1 MQNLIGLTG
10 DKIPILC
17 IQEHFL
23 LRNSLRKLTSFF
35 KQSSVL
41 AKPAYKGIEQMQG
54 RAKGGL
60 AMIVPKNMRK
70 NAKIIKC
77 ESWRLQPIIFNLQN
91 KKYLIVNVY
100 FPTDNKT
107 LNGDCLELDDC
118 LSALS
123 TIIQTTEFHLLHIA
137 GDLNFESTRNTSHVR
152 KVKGFFEEHNL
163 GSLWTEFEVDFT
175 HCYENEN
182 QSFVTTIDHFVMFER
197 SKQVCKEAGV
207 IHHPENQSDHEPIY
221 SIIDCP
227 KVDTE
232 PQKEETDCTPKFDW
246 KNATE
251 DQKLEFNDIL
261 FRKLMMLNIPDC
273 VEGCTNLKCSEKS
286 HIHDID
292 NYVKEVLHE
301 IMEAG
306 DCSIPKRKPK
316 VIDSKNKNTPGW
328 NSFVKPFQ
336 DNAHFWHAIWTSC
349 GRPINVEVHRIMKR
363 TRNIFHYQ
371 VRKCRRVED
380 YIRNKNIIENCI
392 EGDADLF
399 AEIKKQRKNAADDD
413 VTIDGVAGKDIP
425 GKFANVYSELFNRET
440 DDAEVNKVKV
450 AIEDEIDEDSWN
462 EINKVN
468 SSSIK
473 EALKRIKP
481 DKSDPI
487 CNFSSDFLKN
497 SPEVLIYHLEK
508 MIKAFLV
515 HGHVSEVLLLATLVP
530 IVKDKLGDL
539 CSSAN
544 YRSIAISSLILKLL
558 DWIVINLYGHL
569 LKCDD
574 FQFGFQEQSSTSLC
588 SWVVY
593 ETIDMYLRK
602 GSKVYGV
609 LMD

>member
-1 MQNLIGLTG
+1 M
-10 DKIPILC
+10 
-17 IQEHFL
+17 
-23 LRNSLRKLTSFF
+23 TSIFF
-35 KQSSVL
+35 
-41 AKPAYKGIEQMQG
+41 YG
-54 RAKGGL
+54 R
-60 AMIVPKNMRK
+60 
-70 NAKIIKC
+70 
-77 ESWRLQPIIFNLQN
+77 Q
-91 KKYLIVNVY
+91 
-100 FPTDNKT
+100 
-107 LNGDCLELDDC
+107 
-118 LSALS
+118 
-123 TIIQTTEFHLLHIA
+123 
-137 GDLNFESTRNTSHVR
+137 
-152 KVKGFFEEHNL
+152 
-163 GSLWTEFEVDFT
+163 
-175 HCYENEN
+175 
-182 QSFVTTIDHFVMFER
+182 
-197 SKQVCKEAGV
+197 
-207 IHHPENQSDHEPIY
+207 
-221 SIIDCP
+221 
-227 KVDTE
+227 
-232 PQKEETDCTPKFDW
+232 
-246 KNATE
+246 
-251 DQKLEFNDIL
+251 
-261 FRKLMMLNIPDC
+261 
-273 VEGCTNLKCSEKS
+273 
-286 HIHDID
+286 
-292 NYVKEVLHE
+292 
-301 IMEAG
+301 
-306 DCSIPKRKPK
+306 PK
-316 VIDSKNKNTPGW
+316 VIDSKNKNTSGW
-328 NSFVKPFQ
+328 NSFVKTFQ

-609 LMD
+609 LMDCTKAFDTVKHSTLFKKLLKVKVPPIFVRLLVFMYRNQTADVRWKNSYSHEFTMRNGVRQGAVLSPTLFCFYMNDLFSLLRESGAGCCIDDYYAGVFGYADDLLLLSPSRDGLQKMLNIAQDYANEHKIAFSTDTNPQKSKTKGIMFSKEIPIDSPAPVYLNGDPLPWVSSGKYLGNKLTSVQDGYKQDVSEKRAMFITRNIELNQEF